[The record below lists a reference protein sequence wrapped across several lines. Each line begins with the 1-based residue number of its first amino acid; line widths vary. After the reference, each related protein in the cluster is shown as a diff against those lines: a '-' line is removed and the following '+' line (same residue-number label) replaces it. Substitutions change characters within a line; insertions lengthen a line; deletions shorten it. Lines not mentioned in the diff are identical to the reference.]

1 MTDHGKSWTIS
12 ERAEAVHAGS
22 IVWDAHACLPLLPG
36 QSMAALEQHR
46 AAGVSYV
53 SINVGMDFN
62 PIPTIMRVI
71 AAFRAWLT
79 EHSDRYLLPESVED
93 IHRAKREGKLAVAF
107 DLEGS
112 AMLDDD
118 LAMLR
123 LYRDLGVRQI
133 HLAYNRDNS
142 VGGGCHGADVP
153 LTPFGRQVVDE
164 INRVGLIMDCSHSSY
179 RTSMDVMERSK
190 RPVVFSHSNPKALK
204 NHARNVTDDQIAACA
219 RTGGVV
225 CVSGIG
231 IFLGANDIST
241 ETLIRHIDYVADRVG
256 IDHVGIGL
264 DYVFDRTAN
273 DDPPG
278 LVRADWWPPGNEYG
292 KSLYGD
298 MKIVPPER
306 FPEITEALLARQYR
320 EADVAKILGGN
331 MLRVAEQSWQPIG
344 S

>member
-1 MTDHGKSWTIS
+1 MSWAVS
-12 ERAEAVHAGS
+12 ERAQAVHAKS
-22 IVWDAHACLPLLPG
+22 LVWDAHACLPLLPG

-53 SINVGMDFN
+53 SINVAMDFN
-62 PIPTIMRVI
+62 PIPTVMRVI
-71 AAFRAWLT
+71 AAFRAWIAD
-79 EHSDRYLLPESVED
+79 HSDRYVLPESAED
-93 IHRAKREGKLAVAF
+93 VRRAKREGKLAVGF

-112 AMLDDD
+112 VMLDDD

-153 LTPFGRQVVDE
+153 LTPLGRQVVDE
-164 INRVGLIMDCSHSSY
+164 INRVGLIMDCSHSGY
-179 RTSMDVMERSK
+179 RTSIDVLERST
-190 RPVVFSHSNPKALK
+190 RPVVFSHSNPKALR
-204 NHARNVTDDQIAACA
+204 NHARNITDDQIAACG

-225 CVSGIG
+225 CLSGIG

-241 ETLIRHIDYVADRVG
+241 DTMVRHIDYVVDRIG
-256 IDHVGIGL
+256 IDHAGIGL

-278 LVRADWWPPGNEYG
+278 LNRADWWPPDNDYG
-292 KSLYGD
+292 GD
-298 MKIVPPER
+298 MGIVPPER
-306 FPEITEALLARQYR
+306 FPELTEALLERGYSVT
-320 EADVAKILGGN
+320 DVGKILGGN
-331 MLRVAEQSWQPIG
+331 MLRVAEQTWQPIG
-344 S
+344 T

>member
-1 MTDHGKSWTIS
+1 MNDHGMNWAIS
-12 ERAEAVHAGS
+12 ERARAVHGAS
-22 IVWDAHACLPLLPG
+22 VVWDAHACLPLLPG
-36 QSMAALEQHR
+36 QSMAALERHH

-62 PIPTIMRVI
+62 PIPTVMRVI
-71 AAFRAWLT
+71 AAFRAWIA

-93 IHRAKREGKLAVAF
+93 VRRAKREGKLAVAF

-112 AMLDDD
+112 VMLDDD

-153 LTPFGRQVVDE
+153 LTPFGGQVVDE
-164 INRVGLIMDCSHSSY
+164 INRVGLIMDCSHSGY
-179 RTSMDVMERSK
+179 RTSMEVMERSQ
-190 RPVVFSHSNPKALK
+190 RPVVFSHSNPKELRA
-204 NHARNVTDDQIAACA
+204 HARNIKDDQIAACA

-225 CVSGIG
+225 CLSGIG

-241 ETLIRHIDYVADRVG
+241 ETMVRHIDYVVDRIGV
-256 IDHVGIGL
+256 DHVGIGL
-264 DYVFDRTAN
+264 DFVFDRAAN

-278 LVRADWWPPGNEYG
+278 LVRMDWWPAGNDYG
-292 KSLYGD
+292 GD
-298 MKIVPPER
+298 MGIVPPER
-306 FPEITEALLARQYR
+306 FPELTEALLERGYS
-320 EADVAKILGGN
+320 ETDVGKILGGN
-331 MLRVAEQSWQPIG
+331 MLRVAEQTWQPVG
-344 S
+344 T

>member
-1 MTDHGKSWTIS
+1 MTWTIS
-12 ERAEAVHAGS
+12 ERAQAVHRQGL
-22 IVWDAHACLPLLPG
+22 VWDAHACLPLLPG
-36 QSMAALEQHR
+36 QSMAALEQHH

-53 SINVGMDFN
+53 SVNVGMDFN

-71 AAFRAWLT
+71 AALRAWIA

-93 IHRAKREGKLAVAF
+93 VRRAKREGKLAVAF

-112 AMLDDD
+112 VMLDDD
-118 LAMLR
+118 LAMVR

-153 LTPFGRQVVDE
+153 LTPLGRQVVEE
-164 INRVGLIMDCSHSSY
+164 INRVGLIMDCSHSGY
-179 RTSMDVMERSK
+179 RTSMEVMERSK

-204 NHARNVTDDQIAACA
+204 NHARNITDDQIDACA

-225 CVSGIG
+225 AVSGIG

-241 ETLIRHIDYVADRVG
+241 ETLVRHIDYVVDRVG

-264 DYVFDRTAN
+264 DYVFDREA
-273 DDPPG
+273 DDMPPG
-278 LVRADWWPPGNEYG
+278 LDRQQWWPPGNEYG
-292 KSLYGD
+292 RSLYED

-306 FPEITEALLARQYR
+306 FPEITEALLAHQYS
-320 EADVAKILGGN
+320 EADVGKIIGGN
-331 MLRVAEQSWQPIG
+331 MLRVAEQTWQPIG